1 MSIYTEA
8 HCTRGVCAHQKGSL
22 AGCLYL
28 FLKKNKYKK
37 TFETMFNYFT
47 IPEIDIAFTIATT
60 KLWSI
65 QKFKISGSISR
76 VCECIWVCLSVG
88 VCLWVWVCILCSIC
102 SSVGR
107 FFIKLK
113 VFLLPKEGKTMSA
126 VFNYS
131 DRSNVFFTCYYISH
145 SFPVHPVR

>member
-1 MSIYTEA
+1 M
-8 HCTRGVCAHQKGSL
+8 L
-22 AGCLYL
+22 
-28 FLKKNKYKK
+28 
-37 TFETMFNYFT
+37 NYFT

-65 QKFKISGSISR
+65 QKFKISGSISC

-102 SSVGR
+102 SSVER

-113 VFLLPKEGKTMSA
+113 VSLLPKEGKTMSA
-126 VFNYS
+126 VFT
-131 DRSNVFFTCYYISH
+131 RIGVMFFSRVTI
-145 SFPVHPVR
+145 FPIPFQSTQ